1 LSRYLDLLKQIPP
14 GKDEIP
20 DGLLKKLDIA
30 ACNLVNSQAGQYD
43 LSEEERR
50 EYADYDDFAH
60 VYDRGGRWGLLDKWP
75 LQLGDLVIL
84 RSKTSSFWYLGIC
97 FGSNPYAIIEGGSK
111 EKILEEEQRLNEY
124 RETEGEEAFEEEI
137 MRLINRHVGR
147 LND

>member
-1 LSRYLDLLKQIPP
+1 MSRYLDLLKQIPL

-20 DGLLKKLDIA
+20 DVLLKKLDIA

-50 EYADYDDFAH
+50 EYADYEPPE
-60 VYDRGGRWGLLDKWP
+60 VNDRRGIWGLLDKWP

-84 RSKTSSFWYLGIC
+84 RSKTSSFWYLGVC
-97 FGSNPYAIIEGGSK
+97 FGSNPYVIIEAGSK
-111 EKILEEEQRLNEY
+111 EEILKEEQRLNAY

-137 MRLINRHVGR
+137 MRLIDRYGEG